1 MDISR
6 RQRLI
11 LEKIIGLYS
20 GSGDPV
26 GSRFLGSVI
35 DEFSVSSATLRNEMA
50 ALTSLGLLEQPHT
63 SAGRVPSVMGYR
75 YYVEN
80 LLKDDAP
87 DREEEG
93 RIRSAVAGMDN
104 DPDRA
109 AEEAAHLLSEITGFA
124 AIATTPR
131 GGDVKVTHFEVL
143 RTGRFNVAVLAVSS
157 VGGVR
162 TRVCRTERELSDA
175 DLSAVKNLLNA
186 RLVFVS
192 SEDIDEKRLT
202 AVCRELGEAAEGIEP
217 IVKAAGAIVRSASET
232 RMYTDGQQKLLR
244 YHELDGHIGEM
255 LELFSDS
262 RSLEYTLG
270 GSEPLKVFIGEGP
283 GALGSGALSM
293 VVARYRAA
301 GGRYGAVAVAGP
313 VRMNYRRV
321 IPRLSLFRDCLSDNL
336 TSPV

>member
-1 MDISR
+1 MDS
-6 RQRLI
+6 
-11 LEKIIGLYS
+11 
-20 GSGDPV
+20 
-26 GSRFLGSVI
+26 
-35 DEFSVSSATLRNEMA
+35 
-50 ALTSLGLLEQPHT
+50 
-63 SAGRVPSVMGYR
+63 
-75 YYVEN
+75 
-80 LLKDDAP
+80 
-87 DREEEG
+87 
-93 RIRSAVAGMDN
+93 

-124 AIATTPR
+124 GIATTPK

-157 VGGVR
+157 VGGVK
-162 TRVCRTERELSDA
+162 TRVCRTERELSDS
-175 DLSAVKNLLNA
+175 DLSAVKNLLNS

-192 SEDIDEKRLT
+192 SEDADARLI
-202 AVCRELGEAAEGIEP
+202 AGVCRELSGLSDRIEP
-217 IVKAAGAIVRSASET
+217 IVKAAGAIIRSASET
-232 RMYTDGQQKLLR
+232 RIFTDGQQKLLK

-270 GSEPLKVFIGEGP
+270 SPEPLKVFIGEGP
-283 GALGSGALSM
+283 GALGSGTLSM
-293 VVARYRAA
+293 VIARYRAA

-321 IPRLSLFRDCLSDNL
+321 IPQLSLFRDCLSDNL